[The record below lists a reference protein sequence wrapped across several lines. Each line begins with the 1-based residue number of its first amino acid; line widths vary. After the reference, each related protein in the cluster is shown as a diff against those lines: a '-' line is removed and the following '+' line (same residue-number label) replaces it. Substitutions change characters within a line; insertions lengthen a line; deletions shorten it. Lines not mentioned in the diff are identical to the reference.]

1 MKSTVTLP
9 FYAKLALVLISIL
22 CIGYLSIIGKEILSP
37 LIFAFLFAI
46 LLFPLASFF
55 QYKLHLPRSMSALLS
70 VIIFTAGILGVIYLI
85 GTQMTTLASDFP
97 LLKKQVID
105 SLADLRVWLQERFNM
120 NASKQMDYV
129 HQATE
134 KALSASGAVIGQ
146 TVLSVSS
153 MMLFLVF
160 LFIYTFFIIFH
171 RRLLMNFLVSAFSEE
186 HSTTVQEISL
196 HIQYIIKKY
205 IVGLFFQMLI
215 VASLACIVLSILG
228 VKYGIL
234 LGIIIGVFNI
244 IPYVGIFSALLLS
257 SLITFATVGASKA
270 LIVVI
275 CVFVIHLIDSNYIMP
290 TIVGSKVKINALV
303 TVLGVFLGEMLWG
316 ISGMFLSIPV
326 IAIIKIIFDRVETLK
341 PWGMLLGDEEKE
353 EKPNKKKVL
362 DNEQSPPE
370 VKIEH
375 R

>member
-1 MKSTVTLP
+1 MKPTTTLP
-9 FYAKLALVLISIL
+9 FYAKLAFVLISIL

-55 QYKLHLPRSMSALLS
+55 QYKLHIPRSLSALLS
-70 VIIFTAGILGVIYLI
+70 VIVFTAGILGVLYLI
-85 GTQMTTLASDFP
+85 GTQMSTLANDYP

-105 SLADLRVWLQERFNM
+105 SLADLQVWLQEKFNL

-171 RRLLMNFLVSAFSEE
+171 RRLLMKFLVSVFSEE
-186 HSTTVQEISL
+186 HSATVQEISL

-215 VASLACIVLSILG
+215 VATLASIVLTVLG

-244 IPYVGIFSALLLS
+244 IPYVGIFSALFLS
-257 SLITFATVGASKA
+257 SLITFATAGGSQA
-270 LIVVI
+270 LIVAVCI
-275 CVFVIHLIDSNYIMP
+275 FVIHLIDSNYIMP

-326 IAIIKIIFDRVETLK
+326 IAIMKIIFDRVETLK
-341 PWGMLLGDEEKE
+341 PWGLLLGDEEH
-353 EKPNKKKVL
+353 EKKTKKKKVL
-362 DNEQSPPE
+362 DDEQHPPE
-370 VKIEH
+370 VKTEH
-375 R
+375 S